1 MHIVIRCCWLLFHFI
16 LLFYKSRDWL
26 FLGLA
31 IVCHSSLV
39 ISISVCITAPK
50 VYSNQ
55 IDAEFNF
62 GLASPMELWFRF
74 FCFSYLWW
82 DLLLIEHFVHQS
94 VNFNHFTRLLLDGF
108 AFIFSSVDLQSIK
121 SLHQTSSNFFRQIS
135 LICISF
141 HVFIRFAS
149 ECIKSHTLSFA
160 QRHRKHENLLNGV
173 FLLSY
178 KVKKK
183 KTESRD
189 RDKDTLLRENTT
201 NEEISALYFLK
212 EKVYNFPMFFR
223 FNSTT
228 LIHETYTK
236 CLFVALQHI
245 EKPTKK
251 CCVYRFC
258 ACSLNFH
265 TIHNNTGANIKI
277 KNRRPQT

>member
-1 MHIVIRCCWLLFHFI
+1 M
-16 LLFYKSRDWL
+16 
-26 FLGLA
+26 
-31 IVCHSSLV
+31 
-39 ISISVCITAPK
+39 
-50 VYSNQ
+50 
-55 IDAEFNF
+55 
-62 GLASPMELWFRF
+62 
-74 FCFSYLWW
+74 
-82 DLLLIEHFVHQS
+82 
-94 VNFNHFTRLLLDGF
+94 NFNHFTRLLLDGF

>member
-183 KTESRD
+183 EDRKSRQ
-189 RDKDTLLRENTT
+189 RQRYTFKRKHDKRRNLC
-201 NEEISALYFLK
+201 ALF
-212 EKVYNFPMFFR
+212 
-223 FNSTT
+223 S
-228 LIHETYTK
+228 
-236 CLFVALQHI
+236 
-245 EKPTKK
+245 
-251 CCVYRFC
+251 
-258 ACSLNFH
+258 
-265 TIHNNTGANIKI
+265 
-277 KNRRPQT
+277 